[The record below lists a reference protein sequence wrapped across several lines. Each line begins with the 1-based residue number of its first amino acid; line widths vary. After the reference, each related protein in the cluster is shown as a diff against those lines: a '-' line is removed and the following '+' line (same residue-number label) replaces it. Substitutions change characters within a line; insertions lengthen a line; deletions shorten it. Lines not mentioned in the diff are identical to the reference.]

1 MNKFLFT
8 VFIFF
13 IFLASSQNSN
23 ASTSWITKKSNS
35 QEKVKEIENMY
46 RDGFLSKN
54 ECVKAKEKILKTSN
68 FSKTNCDSIKVKKN
82 YITKKKSDKSN
93 YSVTLKNTNKVFYSN
108 TSVKDALLKCYSY
121 VGDLRKKNVDKS
133 FMDCEAGE
141 PSSKTLT
148 VDKDNKYNWYA
159 LVKHPETD
167 YEFIATKVSNIK
179 DARRIAL
186 EKCYKFEKEQ
196 LGINSETKCYVDIV
210 VDANISLQ
218 LANKILNKQ
227 EKQITSDT
235 LAVANKKKFA
245 PKNMLV
251 DNDPPVITVQNEY
264 TFNDSFF
271 KIDGQ
276 VSDKSNETYIDFN
289 GNIMPTDNGKFTIKG
304 FSPVDK
310 EIKITAIDEWG
321 NKSKSK
327 LIKVYIKL
335 DETEIAE
342 VIEPLNPTNIKIRP
356 TNNKVALIIGV
367 EEYSDT
373 SKASYANLDAK
384 YFYDYA
390 IKAFG
395 AKKQNIKL
403 LINEEANRVS
413 TIKALKKWLKSKVR
427 FNQTDLIVFFAGHGM
442 ASSDGKELYLL
453 PQDGDPD
460 LLADTALS
468 RTSLFETIIDL
479 KPKSVTMFLDT
490 CYSGM
495 SRDEEMLLA
504 SARPIRIVVEDQD
517 GVPDNF
523 TIFSASQMMQISSG
537 FKDVEHGIFSYYLMK
552 GLEGKADTNKDKKIT
567 NGELLAYMDQNVSQK
582 ASEYGRQQNPTL
594 SGNPDKVLINYR

>member
-1 MNKFLFT
+1 MNKFLLFLL
-8 VFIFF
+8 VFFVF
-13 IFLASSQNSN
+13 ATSTQVTNASSN
-23 ASTSWITKKSNS
+23 WITKKSNNE
-35 QEKVKEIENMY
+35 EKIKEIENMY

-54 ECVKAKEKILKTSN
+54 ECVQAKEKILKTSN
-68 FSKTNCDSIKVKKN
+68 FSKTNCDNVQVKKN
-82 YITKKKSDKSN
+82 YITKKKSKKPKDSSSGITSN
-93 YSVTLKNTNKVFYSN
+93 S
-108 TSVKDALLKCYSY
+108 KDS
-121 VGDLRKKNVDKS
+121 
-133 FMDCEAGE
+133 
-141 PSSKTLT
+141 
-148 VDKDNKYNWYA
+148 KYNWYVV
-159 LVKHPETD
+159 VKHPKTD
-167 YEFIATKVSNIK
+167 FEFIATKVSNAK
-179 DARRIAL
+179 DARKIAL
-186 EKCYKFEKEQ
+186 NKCYTFEKEQ
-196 LGINSETKCYVDIV
+196 LGKLKDTECYVDLI
-210 VDANISLQ
+210 VDANLSLQ
-218 LANKILNKQ
+218 LAKKILDKQ
-227 EKQITSDT
+227 EQQEISQTK
-235 LAVANKKKFA
+235 VFVEKEKFV
-245 PKNMLV
+245 PKNIL
-251 DNDPPVITVQNEY
+251 DDTEPPIITVQSEY

-289 GNIMPTDNGKFTIKG
+289 GKIMPTENGKFTIKG

-310 EIKITAIDEWG
+310 EIKISAIDEWG

-367 EEYSDT
+367 EEYSET

-427 FNQTDLIVFFAGHGM
+427 FNQTDLIIFFAGHGM

-504 SARPIRIVVEDQD
+504 KARPIRVIVEDED

-582 ASEYGRQQNPTL
+582 ASEYGRQQNPSL
-594 SGNPDKVLINYR
+594 SGNPDKVLISYR